1 MELTVQHQE
10 TNQKGSFYIEIA
22 NQRVAEMTYVW
33 AGTDRIIIDHTEVAD
48 VLRGQNAGKKLVET
62 AVNFARKKN
71 IKIVPLCP
79 FAKKVIDK
87 TPEFQDIL

>member
-1 MELTVQHQE
+1 MELTIQHEE
-10 TNQKGSFYIEIA
+10 TNNKGAFFIDIE

-48 VLRGQNAGKKLVET
+48 ALRGQNAGKKLVET
-62 AVNFARKKN
+62 AVNFAREKQ

-79 FAKKVIDK
+79 FAKKVIKK
-87 TPEFQDIL
+87 TSEYHDVL